1 MTVMIIILKATVAV
15 EKCLDQIFMELTWV
29 LVGWFWYVT
38 LCQLNVKGMV
48 GPVKF
53 CMV

>member
-1 MTVMIIILKATVAV
+1 MIIILKATVAV

-29 LVGWFWYVT
+29 LRVVLVCYFMSAQCEGKGWAFD
-38 LCQLNVKGMV
+38 
-48 GPVKF
+48 KF